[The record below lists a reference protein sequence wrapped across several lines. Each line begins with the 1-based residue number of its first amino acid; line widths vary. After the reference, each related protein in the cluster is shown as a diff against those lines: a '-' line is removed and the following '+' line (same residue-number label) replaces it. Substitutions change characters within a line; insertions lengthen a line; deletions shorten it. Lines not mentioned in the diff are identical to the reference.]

1 MTRLVSNTVE
11 MSVPRLEEKN
21 LFISHPHQNITAT
34 RYIERV
40 RTSLET
46 KNYAEYVVN
55 SFGCAV
61 DLTELDLSWR

>member
-1 MTRLVSNTVE
+1 MMRLVSNTVE
-11 MSVPRLEEKN
+11 MSVPWFEEKN
-21 LFISHPHQNITAT
+21 LFISHPHQNIAVT

-55 SFGCAV
+55 SFGYAV